1 MLFIFRLTLFLVIGY
16 LPNRFYTCTAEN
28 TELKDYKFGSQFSLE
43 ITTNRR
49 RSLGNVPP
57 SEQYVNQSSP
67 IALQGQQHKLHCFFS
82 G

>member
-1 MLFIFRLTLFLVIGY
+1 MLLVLTISLLLAIGY

-49 RSLGNVPP
+49 RSCEWL
-57 SEQYVNQSSP
+57 
-67 IALQGQQHKLHCFFS
+67 IFS
-82 G
+82 LFLFRFA